1 MKKLFGVTVAM
12 ITPLD
17 DGGQIMEAAVRKH
30 VDFLID
36 KGVNCLY
43 PGGTTGEMY
52 LLSVDQRKKLAETV
66 VNQAAGRVT
75 VFIHAGAMAQSDTIE
90 LARHARQIG
99 ADGIGVVTPSFFKA
113 GDREMEEY
121 FVAVAQSVPADFPMY
136 VYNIPQCST
145 NDLKAEVIG
154 RVVDRVPN
162 VIGVKYSFVN
172 MYRAAEYLKINNGN
186 FSVLM
191 GEDRLLTEVLAMG
204 GAGVVS
210 GSASVYPEP
219 LVALYQAYQEG
230 NFAEARK
237 QEALATEV
245 FDLLKNGNMAYF
257 KAALKMRGIDAGHM
271 QKPLLDLPEAEM
283 AELRAKLQKY
293 F

>member
-12 ITPLD
+12 VTPFD
-17 DGGQIMEAAVRKH
+17 EDGQVMESAVRKH

-52 LLSVDQRKKLAETV
+52 LLSVLQRKKLAETV
-66 VNQAAGRVT
+66 VSQAAGRVT

-90 LARHARQIG
+90 LARHAIQIG
-99 ADGIGVVTPSFFKA
+99 ADGIGVVTPSFFTT

-121 FVAVAQSVPADFPMY
+121 FVAVAKSVPADFPMY
-136 VYNIPQCST
+136 LYNIPQCST
-145 NDLKAEVIG
+145 NDLKAEVIE
-154 RVVDRVPN
+154 RVVNRVSN

-191 GEDRLLTEVLAMG
+191 GEDRLLTEVLGMG
-204 GAGVVS
+204 GDGVVS

-219 LVALYQAYQEG
+219 LVALYKAFQEG
-230 NFAEARK
+230 NLVEARK

-245 FDLLKNGNMAYF
+245 FDILKNGNMAYF

-271 QKPLLDLPEAEM
+271 QKPLLDLPEVEV
-283 AELRAKLQKY
+283 AELRTKLQKY